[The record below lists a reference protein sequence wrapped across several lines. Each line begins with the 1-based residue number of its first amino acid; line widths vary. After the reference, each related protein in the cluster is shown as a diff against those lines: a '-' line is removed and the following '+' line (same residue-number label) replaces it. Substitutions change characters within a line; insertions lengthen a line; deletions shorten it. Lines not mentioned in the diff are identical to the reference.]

1 MDNSNVNNLIEYLC
15 FDILSYSVPS
25 LIVKSQLNTNQAV
38 QWGKDVMNELIK
50 KELEEYFQID

>member
-25 LIVKSQLNTNQAV
+25 LIAKNQLNVNQTVQCGTN
-38 QWGKDVMNELIK
+38 VMNELIK
-50 KELEEYFQID
+50 RELEECFQID